1 MNKTFRGTPSLE
13 GQWRYHASQYL
24 DKHRFASNQITSAP
38 DPDLHLIVVIPAYD
52 EPDLLQMLQGLLK
65 LSGPR
70 CAVEII
76 VVLNDAEA
84 DTASLRARHLAQY
97 IHLGDEMRHARFP
110 VHITY
115 YPCLPK
121 RHAGVG
127 LARKLGLDEGLARFL
142 AVNNLNGLLVCLDA
156 DCQCEENYFVALETH
171 FASLPDTAAANIYFE
186 HPLSSHPPIMPLNPV
201 DEGILKYELFLRYHV
216 LGLRFSGAPHAF
228 QTMGSCMAVRAI
240 DYARQ
245 GGMNRRQGGE
255 DFYFLQKYFRL
266 GTFSEVR
273 NTTVMPSAR
282 VSSRAPFGTGHAL
295 QHWLETNDSKAYPVY
310 APACYQVLRDC
321 YSAFEHIG
329 IETNRRAGELL
340 LSDGL
345 LGDYLRQTGFFLR
358 LEEVRQNVAS
368 DRAFQKRIR
377 RWFDGIRVLK
387 AIHWLTENHY
397 PKEPVISSAL
407 TLLHWLKET
416 AISVPVAPRHL
427 LVGDLSASD
436 LYPLLLRYR
445 QLERAG
451 WLSPAINTPQE
462 RKGKQKTRSRL

>member
-1 MNKTFRGTPSLE
+1 MFRGTSSLE
-13 GQWRYHASQYL
+13 RQWRYHATHYL
-24 DKHRFASNQITSAP
+24 HKHRLASNQITAAP

-52 EPDLLQMLQGLLK
+52 EPDLLQMLQGLQK
-65 LSGPR
+65 LSRPGR
-70 CAVEII
+70 AVEII
-76 VVLNDAEA
+76 VVLNDAEV
-84 DTASLRARHLAQY
+84 DTASLRAWHLAQY
-97 IHLGDEMRHARFP
+97 THLGYEMRHARFP

-115 YPCLPK
+115 HPGLPK

-127 LARKLGLDEGLARFL
+127 LARKLGLDEGFARLL

-171 FASLPDTAAANIYFE
+171 FASLSDTCAANIYFE
-186 HPLSSHPPIMPLNPV
+186 HPLSAHPPIMPLTPI

-216 LGLRFSGAPHAF
+216 FGLRFAGAPHAF
-228 QTMGSCMAVRAI
+228 QTLGSCMVVRAI

-273 NTTVMPSAR
+273 NTTVRPSAR

-295 QHWLETNDSKAYPVY
+295 KHWLKTDSHRTYPVY
-310 APACYQVLRDC
+310 APACYQALRDC
-321 YSAFEHIG
+321 YAALRCIR
-329 IETNRRAGELL
+329 IETDRSAAESL

-345 LGDYLRQTGFFLR
+345 LGNYLHQTGFFSR
-358 LEEVRQNVAS
+358 IDEVRQNVAS

-377 RWFDGIRVLK
+377 RWFDGLRVLK
-387 AIHWLTENHY
+387 AIHWLTENSY

-407 TLLHWLKET
+407 TLLRWFEEI
-416 AISVPVAPRHL
+416 AISASADPRHP

-436 LYPLLLRYR
+436 PYPLLLRYR
-445 QLERAG
+445 QLERVG
-451 WLSPAINTPQE
+451 WLSPAINAPNNANALLE
-462 RKGKQKTRSRL
+462 KIR